1 MHQADEVRRN
11 MGIQFPSIFGF
22 DVDKW
27 KLDESARV
35 RAGKPDRHELYS
47 RVLGLL
53 RTKKVLAQPV
63 GGGLYYTKPWYYLG
77 IALTES
83 GMDWNEIQS
92 KVAMAASER
101 VAWYQ
106 SIYRAWRGR
115 RVVEDKDV
123 MSRRK
128 AFMKAMKDLG
138 WKVKEVL
145 K

>member
-1 MHQADEVRRN
+1 MHEADEVRRN

-53 RTKKVLAQPV
+53 RTEKVLEQPV
-63 GGGLYYTKPWYYLG
+63 GGGLCYTKPWYYLG

-83 GMDWNEIQS
+83 GMEETQS
-92 KVAMAASER
+92 KVTMAAS
-101 VAWYQ
+101 
-106 SIYRAWRGR
+106 GR
-115 RVVEDKDV
+115 
-123 MSRRK
+123 
-128 AFMKAMKDLG
+128 
-138 WKVKEVL
+138 
-145 K
+145 